1 MTQYNILNIKL
12 SNSQLNKLKS
22 GIKNCTEVTLK
33 LSWNVVGDSY
43 DKNKLFLTNTQL
55 LKLCKGFANGS
66 SANIKLS
73 ETWLHKIGQW
83 GGSLSKLLGPL
94 LKTGLSLV
102 KDVLKSLAKSVLI
115 PLGLTTVSA
124 ADAAIHKKKFG
135 SGNTTLIISNE
146 EMHDIIKKVK
156 SVEFL
161 VYW

>member
-12 SNSQLNKLKS
+12 PNSQLNKLKS

-33 LSWNVVGDSY
+33 LSWNLVGDSY
-43 DKNKLFLTNTQL
+43 DKNKLFLTITQV
-55 LKLCKGFANGS
+55 LKLRKGFTNVS

-73 ETWLHKIGQW
+73 KTWLHKIGQW

-94 LKTGLSLV
+94 LKAGLSLM
-102 KDVLKSLAKSVLI
+102 KNVLKSLAKSVLI
-115 PLGLTTVSA
+115 PLGLTTASA
-124 ADAAIHKKKFG
+124 TDAAIHKKKCG

-146 EMHDIIKKVK
+146 EMNDIMKTVT
-156 SVEFL
+156 SLEVL